1 MRRRAFYLHAEPD
14 PVFALLH
21 EPTGPRRPVSVLMCP
36 PFGWE
41 DMCSY
46 RSRRQWAEHLAAQ
59 GYPVL
64 RIDLPGSG
72 DSGGSAGDPG
82 RLEAWTAAIS
92 AASAWLGSEP
102 GCRRAVAIGI
112 GLGGLV
118 AYRAAARGAPIDDL
132 VLWGVAA
139 QGRTVIRELRAFSR
153 LQASAVDPP
162 IGVASAAS
170 MDGLAAAG
178 YRLSSETVDAL
189 STVDLAALPLPDPG
203 SRRLLMLGRE
213 GTSVDARL
221 QEALESAGVEVTV
234 APGTGYAG
242 MMEVA
247 PHLARPAVTVFS
259 AVSAWLDA
267 AKPATHASTPDQRV
281 ALSGSIDVPTAWG
294 PVREQPLSF
303 DGPDGQLVG
312 VLSEPLEPSGDA
324 CLVLLNAG
332 PQRRTGPNRMWVEM
346 GRRWAAHG
354 LPTLRLDLAGIG
366 ESDGDGEPF
375 ADVGAFYVPEFVG
388 QVRLV
393 LDALEARGLARR
405 FALLGLCSGA
415 YYSFHAALEDPRV
428 ASAIMLNPRS
438 VIWEP
443 WVHTR
448 HESREI
454 RGKMRSVAHWRKVLR
469 GQASLRRPLSVALAL
484 LRGAVRDPARMLRG
498 VLVRRPGELVGAD
511 ALDLAFDR
519 LREAGKDVHVV
530 FAGDEPLCADWRREG
545 RLERL
550 DRLPHVALDVISLTA
565 DTHTLQP
572 LWLQEQVHGLVDTA
586 VGRGLGLPP
595 AGSASGSPGAS
606 VVEGTPFSAAGQ

>member
-178 YRLSSETVDAL
+178 YSLNSETVDAL

-346 GRRWAAHG
+346 GRRWAARG
-354 LPTLRLDLAGIG
+354 LPALRLDLAGIG
-366 ESDGDGEPF
+366 ESDGDADRF

-393 LDALEARGLARR
+393 LDALEARGLGPR
-405 FALLGLCSGA
+405 FVLLGLCSGA
-415 YYSFHAALEDPRV
+415 YWSFHAALDDPRV
-428 ASAIMLNPRS
+428 ATAILLNPRS
-438 VIWEP
+438 LIWDRG
-443 WVHTR
+443 VHAR

-454 RGKMRSVAHWRKVLR
+454 RGRLRSASHWRKVLR
-469 GQASLRRPLSVALAL
+469 GQASFRRPVSVALAV
-484 LRGAVRDPARMLRG
+484 LRRFVRDSARALRD
-498 VLVRRPGELVGAD
+498 VIARRSDQLEGAD
-511 ALDLAFDR
+511 ATDLALDR
-519 LREAGKDVHVV
+519 LRDAGKDLHLV
-530 FAGDEPLCADWRREG
+530 FAGDEPLYADWEREG
-545 RLERL
+545 RLDRL
-550 DRLPHVALDVISLTA
+550 DHWPNVALQAISLPV

-572 LWLQEQVHGLVDTA
+572 LWLQGRVHALVDAAVRDGLVSDPSRT
-586 VGRGLGLPP
+586 RPI
-595 AGSASGSPGAS
+595 
-606 VVEGTPFSAAGQ
+606 EGTPLRAGP